1 MIPLTAKAQLARAA
15 ELGHEVYVTR
25 RGPWPEHGD
34 PHEKI
39 YVSCTC
45 GYRAAATRSERAAK
59 GTVAWHIGKVIGQ
72 ADAPTNGTAPP
83 PSSRA
88 KAAGPAHGAGTA
100 TDAGRAAV

>member
-1 MIPLTAKAQLARAA
+1 MIPMTAQAQLARAA
-15 ELGHEVYVTR
+15 ELGHVMAVTR
-25 RGPWPEHGD
+25 RGPWPELGD
-34 PHEKI
+34 PHQKI
-39 YVSCTC
+39 YVTCSC
-45 GYRAAATRSERAAK
+45 GYEARVRRSESAAK
-59 GTVAWHIGKVIGQ
+59 NVVAWHIGKAIGQ

>member
-15 ELGHEVYVTR
+15 ELGHVMAVQK

-34 PHEKI
+34 PHPKW
-39 YVSCTC
+39 YVSCSC
-45 GYRAAATRSERAAK
+45 GKAFSASRSERAAK
-59 GTVAWHIGKVIGQ
+59 SSIAWHIGKVIGQ
-72 ADAPTNGTAPP
+72 ADAPTNGTTPP

-100 TDAGRAAV
+100 ADAGRVTA